1 MWEKINFYFTD
12 VWAKFM
18 WRLYT
23 QCLLYKWRFQE
34 AQAIGALRK
43 GALSYYEGN
52 QAIKVSAA
60 TINQSNEVTSCLQ
73 LVHGSI
79 QRVGNMLNM
88 LLSIV
93 DLWSH
98 LSIKMCEKSFK
109 PSAHDSCHTLKEGP
123 KDIKQFSQNKGTIFK
138 VAFKRSV
145 CISVNPFEK
154 NKLRL
159 QKAESKIQPL
169 EFSNQHLLQL
179 DGSWRHPLSTSLSY
193 NADWFTRQKNELI
206 LKPF

>member
-1 MWEKINFYFTD
+1 MR
-12 VWAKFM
+12 
-18 WRLYT
+18 RLYT
-23 QCLLYKWRFQE
+23 QCLLYKRRFQE
-34 AQAIGALRK
+34 AQAIGALN
-43 GALSYYEGN
+43 LDEGN

-60 TINQSNEVTSCLQ
+60 TISQSNEVTSFLQ
-73 LVHGSI
+73 FVHDSI

-98 LSIKMCEKSFK
+98 LSIKVCEKSFK
-109 PSAHDSCHTLKEGP
+109 PRAHDSCHTLKEGP
-123 KDIKQFSQNKGTIFK
+123 QDIKQLSQNKGTIFK
-138 VAFKRSV
+138 VAFERSV

-169 EFSNQHLLQL
+169 EFSNHHLLRL
-179 DGSWRHPLSTSLSY
+179 DGSWHHPLSRCL
-193 NADWFTRQKNELI
+193 
-206 LKPF
+206 